1 MNNAAERQPIGP
13 MTDSEFADFQRI
25 TVEMTG
31 IRLSDKKRAML
42 TNRLAKRLIAL
53 GIDTY
58 QDYLYLLKNENSAEK
73 TNFINS
79 VTTNLTYF
87 YREPHHFE
95 FFSNTVLPTV
105 AANSKPNSPIRI
117 WSAGCSYGQ
126 EPYTLAMAIS
136 ESDVIAPVR
145 VLCTDI
151 DSATVQSVQKGCYK
165 KEYLRGLSNEQIRK
179 WFVQR
184 TDGTWQAIPE
194 LRSLL
199 ICKQLNLFNDW
210 PIRPGVDVIMCRN
223 VLIYFNAVDQL
234 KLVRRFAQ
242 FQEKGAFLFL
252 GHSENIKGIDS
263 NYRRV
268 DNTVYERI

>member
-58 QDYLYLLKNENSAEK
+58 KDYLYLLKNENSDEK
-73 TNFINS
+73 TDFINS

-87 YREPHHFE
+87 YREPHHFA
-95 FFSNTVLPTV
+95 FFSNTVLPTL
-105 AANSKPNSPIRI
+105 AATREANAPIRI

-126 EPYTLAMAIS
+126 EPYTLAMAIR
-136 ESDVIAPVR
+136 ESDINVNAR

-151 DSATVQSVQKGCYK
+151 DSDTVISVHNGCYR
-165 KEYLRGLSNEQIRK
+165 KEYLRGLSDEQIKK

-184 TDGTWQAIPE
+184 TDGRWQAVPE

-199 ICKQLNLFNDW
+199 ICKQLNLFGEW
-210 PIRPGVDVIMCRN
+210 PIKPDVDVIMCRN
-223 VLIYFNAVDQL
+223 VLIYFNAADQV
-234 KLVRRFAQ
+234 KLVRRFADHQ
-242 FQEKGAFLFL
+242 KTGAFLFL
-252 GHSENIKGIDS
+252 GHSENVKGIDS
-263 NYRRV
+263 SYRRV
-268 DNTVYERI
+268 DNTVYERY

>member
-1 MNNAAERQPIGP
+1 

-73 TNFINS
+73 TDFINS

-105 AANSKPNSPIRI
+105 AANSKPN
-117 WSAGCSYGQ
+117 
-126 EPYTLAMAIS
+126 
-136 ESDVIAPVR
+136 
-145 VLCTDI
+145 
-151 DSATVQSVQKGCYK
+151 
-165 KEYLRGLSNEQIRK
+165 LS
-179 WFVQR
+179 
-184 TDGTWQAIPE
+184 
-194 LRSLL
+194 L
-199 ICKQLNLFNDW
+199 IH
-210 PIRPGVDVIMCRN
+210 I
-223 VLIYFNAVDQL
+223 
-234 KLVRRFAQ
+234 
-242 FQEKGAFLFL
+242 
-252 GHSENIKGIDS
+252 
-263 NYRRV
+263 
-268 DNTVYERI
+268 

>member
-73 TNFINS
+73 TDFINS

-87 YREPHHFE
+87 YREPHHVE

-105 AANSKPNSPIRI
+105 AANSNPNSPIRI

-151 DSATVQSVQKGCYK
+151 DSATVQSVQEGCYK

-210 PIRPGVDVIMCRN
+210 PIRPGVDVIMLS
-223 VLIYFNAVDQL
+223 LI
-234 KLVRRFAQ
+234 
-242 FQEKGAFLFL
+242 
-252 GHSENIKGIDS
+252 HI
-263 NYRRV
+263 
-268 DNTVYERI
+268 